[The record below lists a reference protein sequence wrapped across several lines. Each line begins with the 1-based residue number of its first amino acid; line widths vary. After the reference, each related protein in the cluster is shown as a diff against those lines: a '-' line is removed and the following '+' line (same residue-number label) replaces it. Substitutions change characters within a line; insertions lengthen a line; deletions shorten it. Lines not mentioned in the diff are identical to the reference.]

1 MTTQIAVKLPDELV
15 AAADRL
21 VADGTFTSR
30 SEVVRRG
37 VEVVVRAGQR
47 HAVDVAYQAGYA
59 TRPESAA
66 ELAEAERLA
75 LAAIRDEP
83 WDRWW

>member
-21 VADGTFTSR
+21 VADGTFASR

-37 VEVVVRAGQR
+37 VEVVVRAGRR
-47 HAVDVAYQAGYA
+47 HAADAAYQAGYA
-59 TRPESAA
+59 ANPESEA
-66 ELAEAERLA
+66 ELAEAERMA